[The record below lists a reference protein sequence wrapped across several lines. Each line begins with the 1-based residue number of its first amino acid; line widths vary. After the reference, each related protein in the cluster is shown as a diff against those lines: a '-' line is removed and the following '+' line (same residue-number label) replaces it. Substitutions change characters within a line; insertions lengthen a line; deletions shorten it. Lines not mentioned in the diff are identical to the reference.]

1 MEMMLVEFTN
11 TLQNRGLNHSMVV
24 ISLAASKRLFY
35 CILSTISGWAD
46 DQVLLEDLIRN
57 VNSVKDIVSVFD
69 DLDTEWKRTRLLRDS
84 FSFLGRFKICFLNH
98 VGTRIWWIFN

>member
-11 TLQNRGLNHSMVV
+11 TLQNRGFNHSMVDV
-24 ISLAASKRLFY
+24 SLTATKKLLN

-57 VNSVKDIVSVFD
+57 VNSVKDIISVFD

-84 FSFLGRFKICFLNH
+84 FSFLSRFKICFLNH
-98 VGTRIWWIFN
+98 VEIRTWCIFN